1 MSEKQYFWIKL
12 KSAFFND
19 PYIKIMRN
27 TPGLG
32 DTLAII
38 YLEMFVLSAESDGYI
53 YFKGAGQDIA
63 EELALE
69 LNEET
74 EAVRILIAYLDAKNL
89 ITHPNSND
97 VFLVASADMTGSET
111 SSARR
116 VRAFRE
122 RQALHS
128 NDGVTIGNDSK
139 SKSYIESKSKNYI
152 ESKNILSSNTFVFP
166 DWLSVKNIESVQK
179 GNPENYEV
187 RVPIAYLNQVAGKQ
201 YRFVEKSTK
210 LVHARLA
217 EDFTLD
223 DFKTVID
230 TKVAEWLN
238 DTNMNKYLRPETLFG
253 TKFESYLN
261 QTKSNIPDTYGD
273 EYSSDK
279 LGF

>member
-1 MSEKQYFWIKL
+1 
-12 KSAFFND
+12 FND

-27 TPGLG
+27 TPGIG

-38 YLEMFVLSAESDGYI
+38 YLEMLVLSAESDGYI

-69 LNEET
+69 LNEDP

-89 ITHPNSND
+89 IAHPNNDD

-128 NDGVTIGNDSK
+128 NGDVTLGNDSK
-139 SKSYIESKSKNYI
+139 SKNNSNTESKKQIESESKTYIES
-152 ESKNILSSNTFVFP
+152 ENILSSNAVAFP
-166 DWLSVKNIESVQK
+166 DWLSEKQVESVKK
-179 GNPENYEV
+179 GRADNYLV
-187 RVPIAYLNQVAGKQ
+187 KIPIAYLNQIAGKQ
-201 YRFVEKSTK
+201 YKFVEKSTK

-217 EDFTLD
+217 EGFALN
-223 DFKTVID
+223 DFKIVID
-230 TKVAEWLN
+230 TKVAEWIN
-238 DTNMNKYLRPETLFG
+238 DANMNKYLRPETLFG
-253 TKFESYLN
+253 NKFESYLN

-273 EYSSDK
+273 EYSSAK